1 MKKFFVILSLLSTF
15 CLFSQTKVDTIQ
27 PILEPININAN
38 LNTRNYVFGFNQLN
52 FYTKNDFS
60 VYNRATMMNDNFSVY
75 KGQFE
80 YKNSIFI
87 PENTIYNSKIDSFNP
102 NGVSDFG
109 SALLTGV
116 LNLTLSLFNT
126 K

>member
-1 MKKFFVILSLLSTF
+1 MKKYFVIIVLLSNVCSFAQIKTD
-15 CLFSQTKVDTIQ
+15 SIQ
-27 PILEPININAN
+27 PILQPIKMNSN
-38 LNTRNYVFGFNQLN
+38 LNTTYSFLSFNQLN

-60 VYNRATMMNDNFSVY
+60 IYNRTTMMNDNFSVY

-116 LNLTLSLFNT
+116 LNLTLSLFTT

>member
-1 MKKFFVILSLLSTF
+1 MKKFFVILSILSTF

-27 PILEPININAN
+27 PILEPIKINSI
-38 LNTRNYVFGFNQLN
+38 LNPNNSFLSFNQLN

-60 VYNRATMMNDNFSVY
+60 VYNIATMMNDNFSVY

>member
-27 PILEPININAN
+27 PILEPININVN
-38 LNTRNYVFGFNQLN
+38 LNSRNYVIGFNQLN
-52 FYTKNDFS
+52 FYTKSDFS

-102 NGVSDFG
+102 NGVNDFG
-109 SALLTGV
+109 SALLTGI
-116 LNLTLSLFNT
+116 LNLTLGLFST

>member
-1 MKKFFVILSLLSTF
+1 MKKFFMILSLLSTF
-15 CLFSQTKVDTIQ
+15 CLFSQTKADTIQ
-27 PILEPININAN
+27 PILEPINIKAN

-75 KGQFE
+75 KGQYE

-87 PENTIYNSKIDSFNP
+87 PENMIYNSKIDSFNP
-102 NGVSDFG
+102 NGVNDFG
-109 SALLTGV
+109 SALLTGI
-116 LNLTLSLFNT
+116 LNLTFDLFST

>member
-1 MKKFFVILSLLSTF
+1 MKKFFMILSLLSTF

-75 KGQFE
+75 KGQYE

-87 PENTIYNSKIDSFNP
+87 PENMIYNSKIDSFNP
-102 NGVSDFG
+102 NGVNDFG
-109 SALLTGV
+109 SALLTGI
-116 LNLTLSLFNT
+116 LNLTFDLFST

>member
-1 MKKFFVILSLLSTF
+1 MKKFFMILSLLSTF

-52 FYTKNDFS
+52 FYTRSDFS
-60 VYNRATMMNDNFSVY
+60 IYNRATMMNDNFSVY
-75 KGQFE
+75 KGQYE

-87 PENTIYNSKIDSFNP
+87 PENMIYNSKIDSFNP
-102 NGVSDFG
+102 NGVNDFG
-109 SALLTGV
+109 SALLTGI
-116 LNLTLSLFNT
+116 LNLTFDLFST

>member
-1 MKKFFVILSLLSTF
+1 MKKFFMILSLLSTF

-52 FYTKNDFS
+52 FYTKSDFS
-60 VYNRATMMNDNFSVY
+60 IYNRATMMNDNFSVY
-75 KGQFE
+75 KGQYE

-87 PENTIYNSKIDSFNP
+87 PENMIYNSKIDSFNP
-102 NGVSDFG
+102 NGVNDFG
-109 SALLTGV
+109 SALLTGI
-116 LNLTLSLFNT
+116 LNLTFDLFST

>member
-1 MKKFFVILSLLSTF
+1 MKKFFMILSLLSTF

-27 PILEPININAN
+27 PILEPINIKSN

-75 KGQFE
+75 KGQYE

-87 PENTIYNSKIDSFNP
+87 PENMIYNSKIDSFNP
-102 NGVSDFG
+102 NGVNDFG
-109 SALLTGV
+109 SALLTGI
-116 LNLTLSLFNT
+116 LNLTFDLFST

>member
-1 MKKFFVILSLLSTF
+1 MKKFFMILSLLSTF
-15 CLFSQTKVDTIQ
+15 CLISQTKVDTIQ

-75 KGQFE
+75 KGQYE

-87 PENTIYNSKIDSFNP
+87 PENMIYNSKIDSFNP
-102 NGVSDFG
+102 NGVNDFG
-109 SALLTGV
+109 SALLTGI
-116 LNLTLSLFNT
+116 LNLTFDLFST

>member
-1 MKKFFVILSLLSTF
+1 MKKFFMILSLLSTF

-27 PILEPININAN
+27 PILEPINIKSN

-60 VYNRATMMNDNFSVY
+60 DYNRATMMNDNFSVY
-75 KGQFE
+75 KGQYE

-87 PENTIYNSKIDSFNP
+87 PENMIYNSKIDSFNP
-102 NGVSDFG
+102 NGVNDFG
-109 SALLTGV
+109 SALLTGI
-116 LNLTLSLFNT
+116 LNLTFDLFST

>member
-1 MKKFFVILSLLSTF
+1 MKKFFVILSLLSNF

-27 PILEPININAN
+27 PILEPININVN
-38 LNTRNYVFGFNQLN
+38 LNSRNYVIGFNQLN
-52 FYTKNDFS
+52 FYTKSDFS

-102 NGVSDFG
+102 NGVNDFG
-109 SALLTGV
+109 SALLTGI
-116 LNLTLSLFNT
+116 LNLTLGLFST

>member
-1 MKKFFVILSLLSTF
+1 MKKFFMILSLLSTF
-15 CLFSQTKVDTIQ
+15 CLFSQTKADTIQ

-52 FYTKNDFS
+52 FYTKSDFS
-60 VYNRATMMNDNFSVY
+60 IYNRATMMNDNFSVY
-75 KGQFE
+75 KGQYE

-87 PENTIYNSKIDSFNP
+87 PENMIYNSKIDSFNP
-102 NGVSDFG
+102 NGVNDFG
-109 SALLTGV
+109 SALLTGI
-116 LNLTLSLFNT
+116 LNLTFDLFST